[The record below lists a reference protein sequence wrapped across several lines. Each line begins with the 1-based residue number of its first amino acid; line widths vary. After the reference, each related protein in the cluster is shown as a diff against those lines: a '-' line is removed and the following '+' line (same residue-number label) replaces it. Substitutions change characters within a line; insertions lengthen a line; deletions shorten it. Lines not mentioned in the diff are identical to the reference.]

1 MLRHNLLLIYRN
13 FKRYKSTF
21 FINLT
26 GLSTGLACVLLIYLW
41 VNDELNVDK
50 LHEKDD
56 RLYQVMANHHNT
68 DVIITQEGTPDL
80 LAETLAEELPEVE
93 YAIGA
98 LSSKWFGKLT
108 LVTGDDKL
116 KATGEFAGKD
126 FFNVFSY
133 PLIHG
138 DKDQVL
144 IDKNAIVISEDL
156 AIKLFPTADQAV
168 GKSLEW
174 QLLHFKEQATIVG
187 VFQTLPVSS
196 TQQFDIVLSY
206 EAWKGLS
213 EKMGRDLNWDN
224 HGPNTYLTVREGTD
238 IGQFN
243 KKIEGFV
250 HSKLADSN
258 VTLFAV
264 PFSDSYLHGKYE
276 NGLQAGGRI
285 EYVRLFSIIGIFI
298 LVIACIN
305 FMNLSTAKAS
315 LKTREIGIKKA
326 IGASR
331 RTLVFQYLGE
341 SIAMSSLSMVVAL
354 MLVGVFLRQF
364 NLVTGKQL
372 SLGIDAGLVFPIPG
386 IALLTGLLAG
396 SYPALY
402 LSRFNPVK
410 VLKGKLET
418 SFGELWARK
427 GLVVFQFTLSVILI
441 VSVLVVYH
449 QIEYVQTRNLG
460 YDKDQIVHFDK
471 EGRIAENEDAFLAE
485 VRRIPGVLHASSIG
499 SIMMGTHSST
509 HGVEWEGKNSE
520 DMIRFENVGVNYGII
535 ETLAIEMKEGRPFSA
550 DFSTEEDHLIFN
562 EAAIEIMGM
571 ENPVGQTVRLWGEEK
586 QIIGVVKNFHFESL
600 HENVKPLLFRFA
612 PEQTLEI
619 MVKIEAGKEKETLAL
634 LEEIY
639 EKFNSGYIFE
649 YAFLDQDY
657 QAQYT
662 SEARIAQLSRYF
674 AGLAILISCLGLFGL
689 AAFTAERRIKEIG
702 IRKVMGASEW
712 KIIELLSADFAKMI
726 VVAIV
731 IALPLSFYF
740 TKNWLDG
747 FAYKIDLE
755 WWYFIGAGALTM
767 LIALLTVSFQSVKA
781 ALMNPVESLR
791 SE

>member
-50 LHEKDD
+50 FHEKDD

-80 LAETLAEELPEVE
+80 LEETLAEELPEVE

-98 LSSKWFGKLT
+98 LSLKWFGKLT
-108 LVTGDDKL
+108 LVTEDDKL
-116 KATGEFAGKD
+116 KATGEFVSRD

-133 PLIHG
+133 PLLHG
-138 DKDQVL
+138 DKDEVL
-144 IDKNAIVISEDL
+144 MDKNAIVISEEL
-156 AIKLFPTADQAV
+156 AIKLFPTSDQAV

-187 VFQTLPVSS
+187 VFQTPPVSS
-196 TQQFDIVLSY
+196 THQFDIVLSY

-213 EKMGRDLNWDN
+213 ENMGRVLHWDN
-224 HGPNTYLTVREGTD
+224 HGPNTYLVVREGTD
-238 IGQFN
+238 VGQFN
-243 KKIEGFV
+243 KKIEGFIQ
-250 HSKLADSN
+250 SKLADSN

-276 NGLQAGGRI
+276 NGFQAGGRI

-315 LKTREIGIKKA
+315 LKTREIGIKKT

-460 YDKDQIVHFDK
+460 YNKDQIVHFGK
-471 EGRIAENEDAFLAE
+471 EGLRKM
-485 VRRIPGVLHASSIG
+485 R
-499 SIMMGTHSST
+499 M
-509 HGVEWEGKNSE
+509 
-520 DMIRFENVGVNYGII
+520 
-535 ETLAIEMKEGRPFSA
+535 PFSPRS
-550 DFSTEEDHLIFN
+550 DEFRECSMRQVL
-562 EAAIEIMGM
+562 EA
-571 ENPVGQTVRLWGEEK
+571 
-586 QIIGVVKNFHFESL
+586 S
-600 HENVKPLLFRFA
+600 
-612 PEQTLEI
+612 
-619 MVKIEAGKEKETLAL
+619 
-634 LEEIY
+634 
-639 EKFNSGYIFE
+639 
-649 YAFLDQDY
+649 
-657 QAQYT
+657 
-662 SEARIAQLSRYF
+662 
-674 AGLAILISCLGLFGL
+674 
-689 AAFTAERRIKEIG
+689 
-702 IRKVMGASEW
+702 
-712 KIIELLSADFAKMI
+712 
-726 VVAIV
+726 
-731 IALPLSFYF
+731 
-740 TKNWLDG
+740 
-747 FAYKIDLE
+747 
-755 WWYFIGAGALTM
+755 
-767 LIALLTVSFQSVKA
+767 
-781 ALMNPVESLR
+781 
-791 SE
+791 